1 MAKHEQLQRAKI
13 FWTGR
18 SQAVRL
24 PKEFRFDATE
34 VNIHREGNRVVLELP
49 RQANP
54 DDEWAWLKE
63 ITGPFDEDFLAAV
76 EEDEGPFEDR
86 PERDAFFK

>member
-1 MAKHEQLQRAKI
+1 MSDAKAKV
-13 FWTGR
+13 FWSGR

-24 PKEFRFDATE
+24 PKEFRVE
-34 VNIHREGNRVVLELP
+34 EGVSELGIRRQGNLLILELP
-49 RQANP
+49 KQTKA
-54 DDEWAWLKE
+54 DEWAWLE
-63 ITGPFDEDFLAAV
+63 TLEPLDDDVVAAT